1 MFLIEN
7 YKNREVLYMRTT
19 QPTLT
24 KYIFG
29 MVASLIVFLAGGWLI
44 LAPFALGYQPYGAD
58 WVSQT
63 TNDFATGIPVAVV
76 ALVSF
81 AFFFL
86 SLLGALRATGIL
98 AARQRRQ
105 AGAPVMTPAP
115 AAMPQPSAAQQ
126 SDLDKTLATLAAALA
141 ADLSARRQ
149 GGASNQQLDQPV
161 DELTTRRDM

>member
-1 MFLIEN
+1 
-7 YKNREVLYMRTT
+7 MRTT
-19 QPTLT
+19 RLTLS
-24 KYIFG
+24 KYICG
-29 MVASLIVFLAGGWLI
+29 MVASLIIFLAGGWLI
-44 LAPFALGYQPYGAD
+44 LAPFALGYQPNGAD

-86 SLLGALRATGIL
+86 SLLGALRAAGVL
-98 AARQRRQ
+98 AARQRPQ
-105 AGAPVMTPAP
+105 AQAP
-115 AAMPQPSAAQQ
+115 AATQGLALAPQASAAQQ

-149 GGASNQQLDQPV
+149 AGSNQQIDQPA
-161 DELTTRRDM
+161 DEITNRRDI